1 MPSNNYVEIGRL
13 RDIQERIRMDLLPY
27 YLNRRIGFIFI
38 SSTKQSKH
46 FFYGRCKMS
55 VEETSKNT
63 NKCMKYYYLH
73 REEILEKRR
82 LKKLEDPDYKA
93 KLEEKEKAKA
103 EKAAEAERRK
113 VERKLKRKEQLD
125 KILAKEATIAE
136 LRKKHVE
143 EIRKVEKSL
152 VLP

>member
-1 MPSNNYVEIGRL
+1 
-13 RDIQERIRMDLLPY
+13 MDLLPY
-27 YLNRRIGFIFI
+27 YLNRRYWILFHKLN
-38 SSTKQSKH
+38 KQSKH
-46 FFYGRCKMS
+46 FFYDSHRMS

-103 EKAAEAERRK
+103 EKAAEKALERAAKKAAEKALKDEKRNAEK
-113 VERKLKRKEQLD
+113 ELKRKERLD
-125 KILAKEATIAE
+125 KILEKEAQIAE
-136 LRKKHVE
+136 LRKKHME
-143 EIRKVEKSL
+143 EIRQVEKTP
-152 VLP
+152 V

>member
-1 MPSNNYVEIGRL
+1 
-13 RDIQERIRMDLLPY
+13 
-27 YLNRRIGFIFI
+27 
-38 SSTKQSKH
+38 
-46 FFYGRCKMS
+46 MS

-82 LKKLEDPDYKA
+82 LKKLEDPDYKT

-103 EKAAEAERRK
+103 EKAAEKMAKAELLKAER
-113 VERKLKRKEQLD
+113 ELKRKERLD
-125 KILAKEATIAE
+125 KILAKEEKIAE

-143 EIRKVEKSL
+143 EIRKIEKAP
-152 VLP
+152 V

>member
-1 MPSNNYVEIGRL
+1 
-13 RDIQERIRMDLLPY
+13 
-27 YLNRRIGFIFI
+27 
-38 SSTKQSKH
+38 
-46 FFYGRCKMS
+46 
-55 VEETSKNT
+55 
-63 NKCMKYYYLH
+63 MKYYYLH

-103 EKAAEAERRK
+103 VKAAEAERK
-113 VERKLKRKEQLD
+113 KAERDLKRKEQLD

-143 EIRKVEKSL
+143 EIRKVENSP
-152 VLP
+152 V

>member
-1 MPSNNYVEIGRL
+1 
-13 RDIQERIRMDLLPY
+13 
-27 YLNRRIGFIFI
+27 
-38 SSTKQSKH
+38 
-46 FFYGRCKMS
+46 MS

-103 EKAAEAERRK
+103 EKAAEAERK
-113 VERKLKRKEQLD
+113 KAERNAMKELKRKELLD
-125 KILAKEATIAE
+125 KILAKETQIAE

-143 EIRKVEKSL
+143 EIRQVEKSP
-152 VLP
+152 V